1 MASEEPLMMPRP
13 DERQAR
19 TAAKKSGLL
28 KAPPQQAAFAAQN
41 LEDMLIYDTDRYRT
55 VILSGIYDTD
65 RYCTVILSGIYDT
78 DRYCTV
84 ILSGIYDTDRYPVPY
99 GHPERHLRH

>member
-1 MASEEPLMMPRP
+1 MEVYQYMASEEPLMMPRP

-41 LEDMLIYDTDRYRT
+41 LEDMLIYDTDRSPLFPAVLWIR
-55 VILSGIYDTD
+55 IRIQEGNNFHHKHRKMLINF
-65 RYCTVILSGIYDT
+65 IF
-78 DRYCTV
+78 
-84 ILSGIYDTDRYPVPY
+84 
-99 GHPERHLRH
+99 

>member
-41 LEDMLIYDTDRYRT
+41 LEDMLIYDTDR
-55 VILSGIYDTD
+55 S
-65 RYCTVILSGIYDT
+65 
-78 DRYCTV
+78 
-84 ILSGIYDTDRYPVPY
+84 
-99 GHPERHLRH
+99 

>member
-1 MASEEPLMMPRP
+1 MEVYQYMASEEPLMMPRP

-41 LEDMLIYDTDRYRT
+41 LEDMLIYDTDRSLFPAVLWIRIRIQEGKNFPQT
-55 VILSGIYDTD
+55 RKMLINFIF
-65 RYCTVILSGIYDT
+65 
-78 DRYCTV
+78 
-84 ILSGIYDTDRYPVPY
+84 
-99 GHPERHLRH
+99 

>member
-55 VILSGIYDTD
+55 VILSGI
-65 RYCTVILSGIYDT
+65 CSLQCCGSGCGSRRAKISHQH
-78 DRYCTV
+78 RKIC
-84 ILSGIYDTDRYPVPY
+84 
-99 GHPERHLRH
+99 E